1 MLDVRCSILDLAAE
15 EEDAECRIANIEYRT
30 SKLTAATEEGALVIL
45 SGEKDPK
52 YDLDARLLD
61 FTCAV
66 MEAVESLVDGRAG
79 NHVGGQLIRCGTSP
93 VANYA
98 EAQSAESRRD
108 FVHKLKVVLKEL
120 RETRVWLLIVHRRKL
135 SGEPDLVAECLAEC
149 VELIRI
155 FRASI
160 DTAQSKQRNPVS

>member
-1 MLDVRCSILDLAAE
+1 M
-15 EEDAECRIANIEYRT
+15 
-30 SKLTAATEEGALVIL
+30 

-66 MEAVESLVDGRAG
+66 MEVVESLVDGRAG

-93 VANYA
+93 VANCA
-98 EAQSAESRRD
+98 EAQSAESRKD
-108 FVHKLKVVLKEL
+108 FIHKLRIVWKEL
-120 RETRVWLLIVHRRKL
+120 RETRVWLLIARRRKL
-135 SGEPDLVAECLAEC
+135 SSKPDLVAECLTEC
-149 VELIRI
+149 IEMIRI

-160 DTAQSKQRNPVS
+160 DTAQTKQRNTAS